1 MAKKKLPKFEFKP
14 DPTGADPMK
23 VFHLTGFQRRQIAK
37 WALYAVLLFVALLLQ
52 DTMLSRIRISGA
64 TTDLAACVILLVGI
78 VEGPEDG
85 GLFALLGSVF
95 YYFSGSAPGVYVITL
110 LTAVAILA
118 ALFRQGY
125 WSQSFSSAILCTGLA
140 LLCYELALML
150 VGIFLNLTV
159 WNRMG
164 VFILTALLST
174 VVLLPLYPVVRV
186 IGQIGGEPWKE

>member
-1 MAKKKLPKFEFKP
+1 MARKKLPEFQFKP
-14 DPTGADPMK
+14 DPTRADPMK
-23 VFHLTGFQRRQIAK
+23 VFHLTGLQRRRIAK
-37 WALYAVLLFVALLLQ
+37 WALYGALLFVALLVQ
-52 DTMLSRIRISGA
+52 DTMLSRVRISGA

-78 VEGPEDG
+78 LEGPEDG
-85 GLFALLGSVF
+85 GLFALLSSVF